1 MEDAND
7 LIVRLCTCA
16 GMIMEDTS
24 DIALVAGTSGGIG
37 DRVSKVGEAGRDIEA
52 LANAAAVIARRW
64 PRAAT

>member
-1 MEDAND
+1 MDDTDD

-24 DIALVAGTSGGIG
+24 DIALVASAGSALVE
-37 DRVSKVGEAGRDIEA
+37 RVSRIAAAGRDIEA

-64 PRAAT
+64 S